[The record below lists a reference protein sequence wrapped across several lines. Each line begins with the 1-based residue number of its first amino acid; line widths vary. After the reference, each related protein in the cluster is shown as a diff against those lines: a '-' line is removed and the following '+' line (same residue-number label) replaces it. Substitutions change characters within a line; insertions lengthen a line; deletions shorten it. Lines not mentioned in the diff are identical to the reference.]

1 MNTASVE
8 ARIDQGRPTY
18 RVVVRRAN
26 DLPREDVRQPGALWL
41 LAKGVAA
48 ASFVVRRT
56 HRRWRVEL
64 RQGTALAFHREVEH
78 VAAARVLAA
87 AWRRELA
94 AGTRL
99 DDLP

>member
-1 MNTASVE
+1 VNGTTVSARVE
-8 ARIDQGRPTY
+8 QARPTY

-48 ASFVVRRT
+48 ASFVLRRGR
-56 HRRWRVEL
+56 RRWRVEL
-64 RQGTALAFHREVEH
+64 RQGSSLVFRREVEH